1 MQLYLNDSFM
11 IRKIIVAAVP
21 AALVAVGMTLATSQP
36 ASSQMRGGG
45 MGGATNT
52 NQVYPNNQRGGFLNP
67 GALQLNSGGGRGGT
81 NGFYLPMQGVN
92 GTQYGVS
99 SGRGGHGPGGAGG
112 SEETDRERR
121 RRERME
127 RQRTTEPGEFKRR
140 RAF

>member
-1 MQLYLNDSFM
+1 MSQEIGMSL
-11 IRKIIVAAVP
+11 
-21 AALVAVGMTLATSQP
+21 ALSEP
-36 ASSQMRGGG
+36 ASSQCWRGRCHGET
-45 MGGATNT
+45 TNT